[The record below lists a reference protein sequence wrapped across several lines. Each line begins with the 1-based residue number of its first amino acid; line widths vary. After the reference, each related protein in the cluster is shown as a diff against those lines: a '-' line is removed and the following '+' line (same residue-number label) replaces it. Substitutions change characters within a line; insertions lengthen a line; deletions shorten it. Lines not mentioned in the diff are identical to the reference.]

1 MRETVARCVVA
12 MGVGLAL
19 IVAQG
24 CKKQAAPAAVQTVVS
39 SRGPQV
45 LPDFPV
51 GPLPV
56 EDVDPGA
63 KPRVDRTAQRRQQT
77 QPVQAQSADAQAAA
91 VAEAQRRQ
99 DARLLQQQEAASQ
112 RQQQELDQEIEQ
124 DLKMQQEME
133 AEPRIQDI
141 PELPP
146 PPAPLE

>member
-1 MRETVARCVVA
+1 
-12 MGVGLAL
+12 LAL

-24 CKKQAAPAAVQTVVS
+24 CKKQAAPAPVKTVVS
-39 SRGPQV
+39 SSGPQV
-45 LPDFPV
+45 LPDFPA

-56 EDVDPGA
+56 GDVDPGA
-63 KPRVDRTAQRRQQT
+63 MPRVDRTAQRRQQT

-124 DLKMQQEME
+124 DLRTQQEME

-141 PELPP
+141 PEVPP
-146 PPAPLE
+146 PPASLEPMQPQ